1 MEQICMTQDLF
12 RHLRIHANSGEDD
25 MDMKQLDARQ
35 QLLVITMEECGE
47 LIQACSKALRRGELF
62 EYSDSESQLKQEI
75 ADVYCMIE
83 LMQDWDVLSWEEIEK
98 GVERKREKL
107 RVWSDL
113 IEQNAAMRALEK
125 GYAAGVSFTKEP
137 EMESDIHDVYAED
150 IEDEVHEIEQ
160 PDPPKSDQM
169 EMNFPSNSVT
179 WRQALGDDP
188 RPNYKVTSSVNEDG
202 YGTISYERTEPTQS
216 MKDENGK

>member
-1 MEQICMTQDLF
+1 
-12 RHLRIHANSGEDD
+12 

-62 EYSDSESQLKQEI
+62 EYSDSERQLKQEI

-113 IEQNAAMRALEK
+113 VEQNSAMRVTEAMRALEK
-125 GYAAGVSFTKEP
+125 GYAAG
-137 EMESDIHDVYAED
+137 D
-150 IEDEVHEIEQ
+150 
-160 PDPPKSDQM
+160 
-169 EMNFPSNSVT
+169 
-179 WRQALGDDP
+179 
-188 RPNYKVTSSVNEDG
+188 
-202 YGTISYERTEPTQS
+202 
-216 MKDENGK
+216 

>member
-1 MEQICMTQDLF
+1 M
-12 RHLRIHANSGEDD
+12 S
-25 MDMKQLDARQ
+25 DMKQLDARQ
-35 QLLVITMEECGE
+35 ELLVITMEECGE
-47 LIQACSKALRRGELF
+47 LIQACSKALRRGEL
-62 EYSDSESQLKQEI
+62 YLNSDSEMQLKQEI

-83 LMQDWDVLSWEEIEK
+83 LMQDWDVLSWEEIER
-98 GVERKREKL
+98 GVERKRNKL
-107 RVWSDL
+107 KQWSKL
-113 IEQNAAMRALEK
+113 ISKDNYTLGE
-125 GYAAGVSFTKEP
+125 
-137 EMESDIHDVYAED
+137 EMESDVYDVYAED
-150 IEDEVHEIEQ
+150 IEDEVHNIEQ
-160 PDPPKSDQM
+160 PDPPKSNQM